1 VKGGETDREVVV
13 LEAVE
18 PAEPLRRF
26 AFGLAEAPGRRAL

>member
-18 PAEPLRRF
+18 PAERLRCL
-26 AFGLAEAPGRRAL
+26 AFGLAEAPSRRDL